1 MAETPKAAVPT
12 TLEEM
17 REQARGRVVE
27 IPGWVPG
34 ATINVRVRQVDLT
47 AHVLKAGLAGNPLL
61 AKAREAFEGKA
72 AADADAPSLE
82 AMEALLPMFDA
93 VAREALVEPP
103 YDQVVSEA
111 APLTFDQKMALF
123 DAATSGLAQLRSFR
137 GQATGH
143 GTPGAGRKNLGGK
156 AK

>member
-1 MAETPKAAVPT
+1 MEKQVTPLAA
-12 TLEEM
+12 M
-17 REQARGRVVE
+17 REQARGRIVE

-47 AHVLKAGLAGNPLL
+47 AHVLKTGLVGNPLL
-61 AKAREAFEGKA
+61 EKAREAFEGKA
-72 AADADAPSLE
+72 AVAADAPSLE

-93 VAREALVEPP
+93 VAKEALVEPA
-103 YDQVVSEA
+103 YDQAVTEV
-111 APLTFDQKMALF
+111 APLTFDQKMAIF
-123 DAATSGLAQLRSFR
+123 DAATSGLSALRSFR
-137 GQATGH
+137 GQTARH